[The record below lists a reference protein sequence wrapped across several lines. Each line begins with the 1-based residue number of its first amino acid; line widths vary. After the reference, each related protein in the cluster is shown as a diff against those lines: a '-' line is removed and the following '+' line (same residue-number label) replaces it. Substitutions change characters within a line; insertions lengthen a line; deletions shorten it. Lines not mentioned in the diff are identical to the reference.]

1 MKVSPAPT
9 ELDEDVSAAAVP
21 QCCSVLL
28 AVVVTP
34 HKRLARLS
42 RDNHVQPDGEDGTG
56 EKKKKRSERS
66 GKRAIKTTLAGC
78 NLLDD
83 SIGLCAAFHGT
94 VDDLLL
100 GELAH
105 GGSVCTPSTE
115 GKGPIASRM
124 SRMIISYQRQ
134 KTRNKK
140 KKRKTQY
147 ILGKI
152 GWLQPP
158 VHVHV
163 GGPFVGRACLRFLL
177 LLAHEARFGRPMT
190 RVLCRLLCQRFFLS
204 YVLLSR
210 SRISLLLNLPS

>member
-9 ELDEDVSAAAVP
+9 ELDERRVSCCGASMLLCAA
-21 QCCSVLL
+21 SGGG
-28 AVVVTP
+28 TRR
-34 HKRLARLS
+34 KRLARLS
-42 RDNHVQPDGEDGTG
+42 RDNHVQPDGEDGTE
-56 EKKKKRSERS
+56 EKEARGKGK

-94 VDDLLL
+94 VDDVLF

-115 GKGPIASRM
+115 GKGPIASRI
-124 SRMIISYQRQ
+124 SRTIISYQRQ
-134 KTRNKK
+134 KTRREEEGEMDIRQ
-140 KKRKTQY
+140 KR
-147 ILGKI
+147 
-152 GWLQPP
+152 LQPP
-158 VHVHV
+158 VHVHG

-190 RVLCRLLCQRFFLS
+190 NVLCRLICQPFLSFFLMPCS
-204 YVLLSR
+204 HSPEFLFS
-210 SRISLLLNLPS
+210 